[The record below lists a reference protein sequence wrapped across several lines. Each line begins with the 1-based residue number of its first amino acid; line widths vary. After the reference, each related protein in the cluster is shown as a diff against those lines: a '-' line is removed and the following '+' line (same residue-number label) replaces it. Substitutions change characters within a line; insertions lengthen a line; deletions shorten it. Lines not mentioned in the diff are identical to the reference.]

1 MRVVILAIVSGVMLA
16 FALPALAQED
26 EGGQEE
32 FCDWYWDYEFNPS
45 GEMEYWC
52 SDSQM
57 GWYSPSED
65 ESFLAS
71 QAPGADA
78 AALDEPAVSE
88 ERPVANEEPLVVEQ
102 APQPIVVESEG
113 VSDSPVAEEA
123 VPAEEGSEEGS
134 EDAVPAPQSTD
145 QTDEQAENAHERRLL
160 GLGALALTLIIT
172 ALMAWRLPMR
182 RNVGAPTAGGLPREY
197 YENYAPPEP
206 PTESSPETA
215 KVPEGEPSSPASGA
229 PPEEATPEPS
239 VSSSGISNSPA
250 RESEDAVVP
259 VGGAAAAASARAHEG
274 LGQERLRRLR
284 HLRRSLQ
291 GRERA
296 EP

>member
-1 MRVVILAIVSGVMLA
+1 
-16 FALPALAQED
+16 
-26 EGGQEE
+26 
-32 FCDWYWDYEFNPS
+32 
-45 GEMEYWC
+45 
-52 SDSQM
+52 
-57 GWYSPSED
+57 
-65 ESFLAS
+65 
-71 QAPGADA
+71 
-78 AALDEPAVSE
+78 VSE
-88 ERPVANEEPLVVEQ
+88 ERPVANEGPLVVEQ

-123 VPAEEGSEEGS
+123 VPEEKGS

-160 GLGALALTLIIT
+160 GLGVLALTLIIA

-182 RNVGAPTAGGLPREY
+182 RNVGAPTAGGLPQEY

-206 PTESSPETA
+206 STEASPETA

-239 VSSSGISNSPA
+239 VSSSGISNRPA

-259 VGGAAAAASARAHEG
+259 VGGAGAAASARAHEG
-274 LGQERLRRLR
+274 PGQERLGRLL
-284 HLRRSLQ
+284 HLRKIR
-291 GRERA
+291 
-296 EP
+296 